1 MPALTLHSLTS
12 VDGDTPSP
20 CSDAVCLP
28 THCQSEHC
36 VLFALFR
43 PHDHA
48 LQRSAL
54 MLIRRYW
61 EHIIAQ
67 PDLVSKL
74 PQLEAGGAVAAS
86 GTLDEAAPLA
96 LPAPSG
102 TGPRSGADAEPN
114 TRGVDDED
122 GKAPAEQAPDSEVD
136 GDMDMGSDPD
146 SKASKPLSSA
156 GGRVNGRSRGR
167 GGGGRRGGRAGGR
180 QNPPPARTSS
190 PAPPASLRTPVPP
203 RDWTRRTREK
213 SGATPREGR
222 GAGEAADGDVVMAE
236 GASED
241 GDIAAADGAAGLSRR
256 RLALPPPAAVSAAR
270 GSMPAARP
278 QPIDSVTG
286 VLKGV

>member
-167 GGGGRRGGRAGGR
+167 GGGGRRGGRGR
-180 QNPPPARTSS
+180 RAAKPAASADEQPGTSS
-190 PAPPASLRTPVPP
+190 QPA
-203 RDWTRRTREK
+203 D
-213 SGATPREGR
+213 SGAAAGLDAPDPGEVRSDAARSR